1 VAGRPMTADDL
12 QGSRFLSEKAPPTTE
27 KTVIED
33 TIGVTDRN
41 AVPELARAL
50 YDQDIESLD
59 EMFANGKCFLAKK
72 GLTVI
77 PLDSRVQD
85 TSSKTLL
92 VGYRIK
98 NEDALHPL
106 ILPISAFEV
115 GQSFI
120 PNVKLPPSR
129 HPERIKARRRP
140 VHTPYF
146 FPYVEHPSSLS
157 SHQNVVTRSTLEDI
171 AKMMGGIDP
180 NKILFPV
187 VAYGPV
193 PYLSGSLVE
202 VTFQIPDDPKT
213 YTAVVQEG
221 GSGMDYDEHHCE
233 LGEDLPTL

>member
-1 VAGRPMTADDL
+1 MV
-12 QGSRFLSEKAPPTTE
+12 
-27 KTVIED
+27 
-33 TIGVTDRN
+33 
-41 AVPELARAL
+41 ARAL

-77 PLDSRVQD
+77 PLDSRLQD

-129 HPERIKARRRP
+129 HPERIKAWRRP
-140 VHTPYF
+140 VHTPYI

-171 AKMMGGIDP
+171 AKMMGGLIQT
-180 NKILFPV
+180 KFCFP
-187 VAYGPV
+187 
-193 PYLSGSLVE
+193 LWR
-202 VTFQIPDDPKT
+202 
-213 YTAVVQEG
+213 TAPF
-221 GSGMDYDEHHCE
+221 
-233 LGEDLPTL
+233 LT